1 MKIKLS
7 NNKVIANNGK
17 CFIIAEAGV
26 NHNGNLKIGK
36 QLIDLAVAAGADA
49 VKFQTFLADEII
61 LKDAPKAKYHIETTG
76 SDQKLSWYD
85 LLKTQEINFKMHKE
99 LINYCK
105 KKKIIFMS
113 TPYDKKSVDLLC
125 RLNVEIFK
133 IASTD
138 SNNYQLIEYIAKK
151 KKPVILS
158 TAMSSFKEIQRSV
171 MILKKYLKKN
181 FALMQ
186 CTGSY
191 PAPIQDANLRVIE
204 TFRKKFQC
212 LVGYSDHVLG
222 DTTAIA
228 SIPLGISCYEKHI
241 TINKKLPGPDHR
253 ASLNK
258 SEFIELVKKIRLTE
272 TALGDGKKKIML
284 SEKNN
289 VKKLKKFL
297 VATNDILK
305 GKKIKPSDISA
316 KRTGGIGISASEYF
330 EVIKKKSWN
339 NFKKNKP
346 IISK

>member
-7 NNKVIANNGK
+7 NNKTISNNGK

-36 QLIDLAVAAGADA
+36 QLIDLAVVAGADA
-49 VKFQTFLADEII
+49 VKFQTFVADEII

-158 TAMSSFKEIQRSV
+158 TAMSGFKEIQKSV

-222 DTTAIA
+222 DSTAIA
-228 SIPLGISCYEKHI
+228 SISFGISCYEKHI

-272 TALGDGKKKIML
+272 TALGNGVKKIMP

-289 VKKLKKFL
+289 VKKLKKYL
-297 VATNDILK
+297 VATKDILK
-305 GKKIKPSDISA
+305 GQKIKPSDITA
-316 KRTGGIGISASEYF
+316 KRTGGMGISANHYF
-330 EVIKKKSWN
+330 AVINKISLK
-339 NFKKNKP
+339 NFKKNSILK
-346 IISK
+346 K